1 MPIRKYEEPTLKD
14 VEDFV
19 LKATKSS
26 KDVYVGIDP
35 GTSGAIAFLCGN
47 HHCVIDMP
55 TYELKRVRQ
64 VKVKTKKGEPPPE
77 KKTKTVRG
85 VTVKFLLPQI
95 CAVFKALRSVRGRVK
110 VCLEIAQPMV
120 AKKMGAANIRTAH
133 QTGIGYGM
141 WPLFLCAK
149 GYHVEEVDPQD
160 WKRDFQLINKDKEDA
175 RAKAMQMW
183 PKAPLTRKKDHGRAE
198 ALLLAECLRRRR
210 GQEKP
215 AGAG

>member
-1 MPIRKYEEPTLKD
+1 MPIKNYEEPNLSD
-14 VEDFV
+14 VEAFV
-19 LKATKSS
+19 VKATQST

-55 TYELKRVRQ
+55 TYEKKRTRQ
-64 VKVKTKKGEPPPE
+64 VKVKAKKGEPPPE
-77 KKTKTVRG
+77 QKTKTVHG
-85 VTVKFLLPQI
+85 KTEKFLLTQI
-95 CAVFKALRSVRGRVK
+95 CHVFKALRPVRDKVK
-110 VCLEIAQPMV
+110 VMLEIAQPMV
-120 AKKMGAANIRTAH
+120 AKKMGAANIRTAF

-160 WKRDFQLINKDKEDA
+160 WKRDFGLINKDKEDS

-183 PKAPLTRKKDHGRAE
+183 PKAPLTRKGDHGRAE

-215 AGAG
+215 ARGG